1 MLKERHFHKSSVR
14 TEEVCSLAGYSLA
27 PVDDSPSLLLQGE
40 GERVLVIGDLHI
52 GWEVNLA
59 QQGIHVPS
67 QTHKLLD
74 RLTDVIGKSSPTRLL
89 FLGDVKDTVVGAEL
103 EEWRDIPEFFEKLV
117 ALVPDIQVIQ
127 GNHDGN
133 LEPMTPPQVKI
144 LPPSGIALWGKYGLF
159 HGHAW
164 PAPELLGCESLIQG
178 HLHPVVVFTDALGY
192 RITRPVWVR
201 APCDGTRLARAILK
215 QPKLRRIK
223 DIHAKLKERYGIELK
238 VIRCLFAPPFNDFLG
253 GRPINTREPS
263 GSRSRWTRTDRF
275 GPLLRGRIVN
285 MNEAEVQLLDG
296 TYLGTVKQL
305 RAFA

>member
-1 MLKERHFHKSSVR
+1 MSRYK
-14 TEEVCSLAGYSLA
+14 LA
-27 PVDDSPSLLLQGE
+27 PVDSSPSLLFE
-40 GERVLVIGDLHI
+40 NADERVLVVGDLHI
-52 GWEVNLA
+52 GWELTLA

-67 QTHKLLD
+67 QTSKLLD
-74 RLTDVIGKSSPTRLL
+74 RLLDVISKSNPTRIV
-89 FLGDVKDTVVGAEL
+89 FLGDVKHTVVGAGL
-103 EEWRDIPEFFEKLV
+103 EEWRDVPQFFEKIVPLV
-117 ALVPDIQVIQ
+117 SDIQVIQ

-178 HLHPVVVFTDALGY
+178 HLHPVVAFTDALGY

-201 APCDGTRLARAILK
+201 APCDGIKLARTVLK
-215 QPKLRRIK
+215 GSRQRRIR
-223 DIHAKLKERYGIELK
+223 DLENEVRERYGIELN
-238 VIRCLFAPPFNDFLG
+238 VSRCLFVPPFNDFLG
-253 GRPINTREPS
+253 GRPINTRELS
-263 GSRSRWTRTDRF
+263 GRKSSKTDSL
-275 GPLLRGRIVN
+275 GPLLRRRIVN

-305 RAFA
+305 RGFA

>member
-1 MLKERHFHKSSVR
+1 MSD
-14 TEEVCSLAGYSLA
+14 YSLA
-27 PVDDSPSLLLQGE
+27 PVDDSPALLLQGE
-40 GERVLVIGDLHI
+40 GERVLVVGDLHI

-67 QTHKLLD
+67 QTSKLLE
-74 RLTDVIGKSSPTRLL
+74 RLIGVIRKSNPTRIV

-103 EEWRDIPEFFEKLV
+103 EEWKDIPEFFEKLV
-117 ALVPDIQVIQ
+117 PLVSDIQVIQ

-133 LEPMTPPQVKI
+133 IEPMTPPQVKI
-144 LPPSGIALWGKYGLF
+144 LPPSGVALWGRYGLF

-178 HLHPVVVFTDALGY
+178 HLHPVVTFTDALGY
-192 RITRPVWVR
+192 RITRPVWAR
-201 APCDGTRLARAILK
+201 APCDGARLARAVLK

-223 DIHAKLKERYGIELK
+223 DIQGKLRERYGVELR
-238 VIRCLFAPPFNDFLG
+238 VSRCLFAPTFNDFLG
-253 GRPINTREPS
+253 GRPINTKERS
-263 GSRSRWTRTDRF
+263 GSKWTKIDRF

-296 TYLGTVKQL
+296 TYLGTVRQL

>member
-1 MLKERHFHKSSVR
+1 MS
-14 TEEVCSLAGYSLA
+14 TETGRGSPLEHSLA

-40 GERVLVIGDLHI
+40 GERVLVVGDLHI

-67 QTHKLLD
+67 QTPKLLN
-74 RLTDVIGKSSPTRLL
+74 RLIEIIGKSNPTRIV

-117 ALVPDIQVIQ
+117 PLVSDIQIIQ

-133 LEPMTPPQVKI
+133 IEPMTPPQVKI
-144 LPPSGIALWGKYGLF
+144 VPSSGVALWGKYGLF

-178 HLHPVVVFTDALGY
+178 HLHPVVAFTDALGY
-192 RITRPVWVR
+192 RVTRPVWVR
-201 APCDGTRLARAILK
+201 APCDGARLARMVLR
-215 QPKLRRIK
+215 QRKLRRIK
-223 DIHAKLKERYGIELK
+223 DIQNKLRDRYGIELR
-238 VIRCLFAPPFNDFLG
+238 VSRCLFVPTFNDFLG
-253 GRPINTREPS
+253 GRPINAREQS
-263 GSRSRWTRTDRF
+263 GSRRAKIDSF
-275 GPLLRGRIVN
+275 GPLLRGSIVN
-285 MNEAEVQLLDG
+285 MKEAEVQLLDG

-305 RAFA
+305 RALA

>member
-1 MLKERHFHKSSVR
+1 MV
-14 TEEVCSLAGYSLA
+14 GYSLA
-27 PVDDSPSLLLQGE
+27 PVDSSPSLLLQGE
-40 GERVLVIGDLHI
+40 GERVLVVGDLHI
-52 GWEVNLA
+52 GWEITLA

-67 QTHKLLD
+67 QTSKLAD
-74 RLTDVIGKSSPTRLL
+74 RLLEIIGKSNPTRIV
-89 FLGDVKDTVVGAEL
+89 FLGDVKHTVVGAEM
-103 EEWRDIPEFFEKLV
+103 EEWKDVPEFFEKISPLV
-117 ALVPDIQVIQ
+117 SDIQIIQ

-133 LEPMTPPQVKI
+133 IEPMTPSEVKI

-178 HLHPVVVFTDALGY
+178 HLHPVVLFSDALGY

-201 APCDGTRLARAILK
+201 APCDGVKLARAILRDSK
-215 QPKLRRIK
+215 RRRIK
-223 DIHAKLKERYGIELK
+223 DVQSKIKERYNVELK
-238 VIRCLFAPPFNDFLG
+238 VSRCLFAPPFNDFLG
-253 GRPINTREPS
+253 GRPINVRERY
-263 GSRSRWTRTDRF
+263 GLGRRKTDTF
-275 GPLLRGRIVN
+275 GPLLRGGIAN

>member
-1 MLKERHFHKSSVR
+1 VN
-14 TEEVCSLAGYSLA
+14 
-27 PVDDSPSLLLQGE
+27 DSPSLLLQGE

-52 GWEVNLA
+52 GWEITLA
-59 QQGIHVPS
+59 QHGIHVPS
-67 QTHKLLD
+67 QTPKLADRLLD
-74 RLTDVIGKSSPTRLL
+74 IIAKSSPTRIV
-89 FLGDVKDTVVGAEL
+89 FLGDVKHTVVGAEL
-103 EEWRDIPEFFEKLV
+103 EEWRDIPEFFEKIV
-117 ALVPDIQVIQ
+117 PVVPDIQIIQ

-133 LEPMTPPQVKI
+133 IEPMTPAQVKI

-178 HLHPVVVFTDALGY
+178 HLHPVVAFTDALGY

-201 APCDGTRLARAILK
+201 APCDRVRLARVILK
-215 QPKLRRIK
+215 DKKRRRIK
-223 DIHAKLKERYGIELK
+223 DVEEMVKERYGVELR
-238 VIRCLFAPPFNDFLG
+238 VSRCLLVPHFNDFLG
-253 GRPINTREPS
+253 GRPINVKERS
-263 GSRSRWTRTDRF
+263 GSRWTRIDRF
-275 GPLLRGRIVN
+275 GPLLRGGIVK

>member
-1 MLKERHFHKSSVR
+1 LVE
-14 TEEVCSLAGYSLA
+14 YSLA

-40 GERVLVIGDLHI
+40 GERVLVVGDLHI
-52 GWEVNLA
+52 GWEITLA

-67 QTHKLLD
+67 QTSKLADRLLD
-74 RLTDVIGKSSPTRLL
+74 IIKKSSPTKIV
-89 FLGDVKDTVVGAEL
+89 FLGDVKHTVVGAEL
-103 EEWRDIPEFFEKLV
+103 EEWRDIPEFFERI
-117 ALVPDIQVIQ
+117 VPHVSDIQIIQ

-133 LEPMTPPQVKI
+133 IEPMTPRQVKI
-144 LPPSGIALWGKYGLF
+144 IPPNGIALWGKYGLF

-178 HLHPVVVFTDALGY
+178 HLHPVVAFTDALGY

-201 APCDGTRLARAILK
+201 APCNAAKLARAILK
-215 QPKLRRIK
+215 GSKRR
-223 DIHAKLKERYGIELK
+223 KLKNIEDAVRERYGVELR
-238 VIRCLFAPPFNDFLG
+238 VARCLFVPPFNDFLG
-253 GRPINTREPS
+253 GRPINVRQHS
-263 GSRSRWTRTDRF
+263 GSKWTKIDRF
-275 GPLLRGRIVN
+275 GPLLRGGIVN